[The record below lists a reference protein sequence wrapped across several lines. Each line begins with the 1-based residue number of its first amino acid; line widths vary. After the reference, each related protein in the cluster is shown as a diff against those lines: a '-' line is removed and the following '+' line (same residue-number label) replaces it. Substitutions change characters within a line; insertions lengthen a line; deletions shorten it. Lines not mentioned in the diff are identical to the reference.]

1 MDKLE
6 AGTRI
11 YYTGDQTNCEGF
23 GTITDVATNR
33 GRTLYK
39 IIMDDSR
46 VKNIPSYLFSEVFL
60 GHGGTRFVTLEAYND
75 YRRRVYANSP
85 FLKNIEYQPAI

>member
-6 AGTRI
+6 PGTRI
-11 YYTGDQTNCEGF
+11 YYTGDQANIDGF

-39 IIMDDSR
+39 ILMDDGRKKS
-46 VKNIPSYLFSEVFL
+46 VPSYLFSEVFL
-60 GHGGTRFVTLEAYND
+60 GHGGTRFVTLAAYNA
-75 YRRRVYANSP
+75 YRRKQFANSP